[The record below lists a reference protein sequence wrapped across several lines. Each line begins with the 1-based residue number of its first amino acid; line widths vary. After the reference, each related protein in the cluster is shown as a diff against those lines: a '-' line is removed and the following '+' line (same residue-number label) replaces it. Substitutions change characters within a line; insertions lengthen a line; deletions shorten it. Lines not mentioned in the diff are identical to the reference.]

1 MSTTVGFLGTG
12 NMGAP
17 MVRRLLQ
24 AGFSVRAWNRTPSK
38 VEPLQN
44 LGAHAAESPAD
55 AARGVDL
62 LLLCLADAHA
72 VGAALFGDRGA
83 SKSSEPARL
92 LIDFSTIGPRATL
105 EMAQRLRAACGT
117 NWVDAPVSGGVVGA
131 EAGKLVIF
139 CGGEPRDIDLAQ
151 PVFAALAQRFARIGA
166 LGTGQTLKLCNQ
178 LIVSANLVAISE
190 SLALARC
197 NGLDITVLPAAL
209 AGGFADSLPL
219 QVFGTRMAAGVTR
232 PVLGEIGLMLK
243 DLREVSSIAQ
253 GCGCDFPLLTT
264 ALRAYEAADERGLAH
279 EDLAALFVNPAPQPQ
294 GRTAAL

>member
-1 MSTTVGFLGTG
+1 MNSTVGFLGTG

-24 AGFSVRAWNRTPSK
+24 AGFTVRAWNRTPSK
-38 VEPLQN
+38 VEPLHK
-44 LGAHAAESPAD
+44 LGAYAAESPAD
-55 AARGVDL
+55 AARGADF
-62 LLLCLADAHA
+62 LLLCLADSHA
-72 VGAALFGDRGA
+72 VDAALFGDRGVSESA
-83 SKSSEPARL
+83 EPARL

-105 EMAQRLRAACGT
+105 DIAQRLRAACGT
-117 NWVDAPVSGGVVGA
+117 RWVDAPVSGGVVGA
-131 EAGKLVIF
+131 ESGKLVIF
-139 CGGEPRDIDLAQ
+139 CGGEPEDIDLAQ
-151 PVFAALAQRFARIGA
+151 PVLRALAQRFARIGA

-197 NGLDITVLPAAL
+197 NGLDITALPAAL

-232 PVLGEIGLMLK
+232 PVVGEIGLMLK
-243 DLREVSSIAQ
+243 DLREVNSIAQ

-264 ALRAYEAADERGLAH
+264 ALRTYEAADERGLGH
-279 EDLAALFVNPAPQPQ
+279 EDLAALFVNSALVA
-294 GRTAAL
+294 RT